1 MSNIHHKIRSVR
13 KARGMTQEAVA
24 EALGMT
30 KGNLSRMEKGDVT
43 ISQERI
49 DTLAKFFGMS
59 AEELATYETLEE
71 KVTKEDRNSV
81 FSEQLR
87 QREAQI
93 LRMQRETELFLLELL
108 SQLVREDEAQ
118 GHPQP
123 GHRLFEL
130 PGIGRL
136 LNGENTTA
144 GFALLE
150 PYREHE
156 LFKAQAIFGR
166 LHPSAKKK

>member
-1 MSNIHHKIRSVR
+1 MDGINTKIKAAR
-13 KARGMTQEAVA
+13 KARGLTQEAVA
-24 EALGMT
+24 EELGMT
-30 KGNLSRMEKGDVT
+30 KGNLSRMEKGDVAF
-43 ISQERI
+43 SPERI
-49 DTLAKFFGMS
+49 ETLARLFGMTV
-59 AEELATYETLEE
+59 EELATFETLEE
-71 KVTKEDRNSV
+71 KVNREDRHSAL
-81 FSEQLR
+81 SEQLR
-87 QREAQI
+87 NREAQI
-93 LRMQRETELFLLELL
+93 GRMQRETERFLLELL
-108 SQLVREDEAQ
+108 SQMVREDEAQ

-136 LNGENTTA
+136 LNGENTTPD
-144 GFALLE
+144 FALLE